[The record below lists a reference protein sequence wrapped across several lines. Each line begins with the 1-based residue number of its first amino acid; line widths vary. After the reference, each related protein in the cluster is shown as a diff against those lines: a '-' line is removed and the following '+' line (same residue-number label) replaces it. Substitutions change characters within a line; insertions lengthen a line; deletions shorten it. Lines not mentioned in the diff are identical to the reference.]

1 MKTIFT
7 TLTAAAALSA
17 ALATTAPA
25 QDAEKWQ
32 GFYLGGRV
40 NMQNLGISGVP
51 IGIDPEINAGVFGG
65 YNHAVAPDFVLGAE
79 LGYDSKLDY
88 TVAGTGLDL
97 ENNISLRGRG
107 GYAFGNSLLYGSL
120 GYGWTDWDV
129 AAAGISGS
137 GQGIS
142 YGVGLETMLTENIT
156 TRFEY
161 TRTNY
166 DFSGPALG
174 GRDGEVDAFTVGVAY
189 KF

>member
-1 MKTIFT
+1 MKTIFKS
-7 TLTAAAALSA
+7 LTAAAALVSA
-17 ALATTAPA
+17 IATNAAA

-40 NMQNLGISGVP
+40 NMQNLEISDVPFGIN
-51 IGIDPEINAGVFGG
+51 PEINAGVFGG
-65 YNHAVAPDFVLGAE
+65 YNHAVAPNFVIGAE

-88 TVAGTGLDL
+88 TVMGTGLDL
-97 ENNISLRGRG
+97 ENNVSVRGRG

-129 AAAGISGS
+129 AAAGVSGS

-142 YGVGLETMLTENIT
+142 YGVGLETMLTDNIT

-161 TRTNY
+161 TRTSY
-166 DFSGPALG
+166 DFSGPGLG
-174 GRDGEVDAFTVGVAY
+174 GRDGDVDAFTVGVAY